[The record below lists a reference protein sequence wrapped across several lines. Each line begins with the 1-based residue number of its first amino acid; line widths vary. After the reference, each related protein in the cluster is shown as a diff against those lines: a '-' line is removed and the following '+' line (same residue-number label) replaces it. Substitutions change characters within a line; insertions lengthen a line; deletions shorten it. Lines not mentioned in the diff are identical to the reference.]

1 VNRFRKLPAIT
12 DHGYQLSENVAI
24 FRHLAREKLV
34 PEHWYPRRHLG
45 RSRIDEYLAWQQ
57 TNMGVATTEYFQQ
70 KWLVPY
76 LQKTRPADNA
86 VGGGTSSLIPH
97 AVLQCP
103 KLIAVH
109 GYLQVNLASKQL
121 EHTLNEFEQLF
132 LNSRKFMMGDNI
144 SYADLSAI
152 CEIDQPSE

>member
-1 VNRFRKLPAIT
+1 VENTCCLVIRYKYGLYFYGCIIISPVRPFPFPLPIPGEHLTGEFRDNVNRFRKLPAIT

-86 VGGGTSSLIPH
+86 VGDPY
-97 AVLQCP
+97 P
-103 KLIAVH
+103 
-109 GYLQVNLASKQL
+109 
-121 EHTLNEFEQLF
+121 F
-132 LNSRKFMMGDNI
+132 L
-144 SYADLSAI
+144 
-152 CEIDQPSE
+152 